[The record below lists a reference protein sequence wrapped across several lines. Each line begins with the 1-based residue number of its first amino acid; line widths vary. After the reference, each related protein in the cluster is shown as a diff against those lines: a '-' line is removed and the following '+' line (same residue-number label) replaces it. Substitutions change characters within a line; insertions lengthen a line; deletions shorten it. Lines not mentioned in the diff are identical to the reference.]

1 MKLHNTPLGFFVF
14 FTKPQYVSYK
24 RNYRNLNEMI
34 TSLHIKLSIDYADMQ
49 KAILLK
55 LDPLIHFYRSY

>member
-1 MKLHNTPLGFFVF
+1 
-14 FTKPQYVSYK
+14 
-24 RNYRNLNEMI
+24 MI

-55 LDPLIHFYRSY
+55 LDPLIHFFRSY